1 VEIPQYVQEEELEV
15 EVEVEVLPELEPV

>member
-15 EVEVEVLPELEPV
+15 EVEVEVLPEVEPV